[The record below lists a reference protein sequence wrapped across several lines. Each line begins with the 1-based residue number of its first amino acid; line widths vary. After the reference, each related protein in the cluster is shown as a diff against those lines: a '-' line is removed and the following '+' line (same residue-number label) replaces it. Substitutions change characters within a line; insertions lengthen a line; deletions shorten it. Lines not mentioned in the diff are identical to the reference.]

1 MARQGGI
8 AEFVFTS
15 IERLLANVGYTI
27 NISKDESTFARNILG
42 LRPEHQFIIHNPV
55 QIDFFKPASQEQ
67 KLQARKKYGIPED
80 SILLERRD
88 AFVSKKIPKLFTRPF
103 NPFFEIIRKQDSF
116 T

>member
-55 QIDFFKPASQEQ
+55 QIDFLNPHRKNRNFKLGRNTAF
-67 KLQARKKYGIPED
+67 
-80 SILLERRD
+80 RR
-88 AFVSKKIPKLFTRPF
+88 IQ
-103 NPFFEIIRKQDSF
+103 FF
-116 T
+116 